1 MRLLTFGHFIVHGSV
16 EFGDPALPVNKV
28 EQARRDDQKQ
38 GPLLR
43 GLLID
48 SHGVAMSANS
58 VAVGG
63 GTVSRHYVSEKT
75 QSSCIAP
82 DRIPAVRLE
91 NSVVAVLH
99 RMRLLN
105 EEWSR
110 DELATIL
117 RRVVVLEKAI
127 VLQLDKRL
135 CLAAWRA
142 QEPALQ
148 RITTREVLR
157 LVGACLTKNEE
168 ISEAGTALC
177 LRLPRHAR
185 ARRIRERAP
194 KRALLFQ

>member
-117 RRVVVLEKAI
+117 RRVVVLE
-127 VLQLDKRL
+127 RL
-135 CLAAWRA
+135 SSFNSTSGCALPHGGRRNPPCSESLLARSCAWLVRA
-142 QEPALQ
+142 
-148 RITTREVLR
+148 
-157 LVGACLTKNEE
+157 
-168 ISEAGTALC
+168 
-177 LRLPRHAR
+177 
-185 ARRIRERAP
+185 
-194 KRALLFQ
+194 